1 MASTAAKTKQSWSV
15 DLASHALLEHKPS
28 VRYKPKELYDI
39 LMALEVP
46 TTTGAVVT
54 VKIRKYLMVGHTPNL
69 QSNGD
74 PGFAELQPLLKKV
87 TTWRAAHWCLPLEVS
102 DPDLNT
108 GPFGGSFIS
117 SFPGSTGALPLPLSS
132 AARSIGAQYFS
143 SVPRLPAT
151 RKEDLEVHNHEMMRF
166 FNGKASPSEIRR
178 ALFLAQAAG
187 AVQPN
192 QEALQTYCDTWA
204 GMDCSGMASV
214 IKGYELNSWNADHYR
229 TQGIERATIEDIKVG
244 DVIVW
249 LGKTHHIATIDQVG
263 AGEDSTKI
271 KCKVE
276 ESTAGLLTAA
286 GPGVQYSEYVF
297 ECDDTVPAR
306 RYNCLRPKAGGGYQ
320 TWSASLITVRGGV

>member
-1 MASTAAKTKQSWSV
+1 V
-15 DLASHALLEHKPS
+15 DLAARALLEHKPS

-46 TTTGAVVT
+46 TTTGDVVK
-54 VKIRKYLMVGHTPNL
+54 VKIRKYLMVGYTPKL
-69 QSNGD
+69 ESNGD
-74 PGFAELQPLLKKV
+74 PGFAELQPLLRKV
-87 TTWRAAHWCLPLEVS
+87 TTWRAAHWCLPLEVA
-102 DPDLNT
+102 DPDLDT
-108 GPFGGSFIS
+108 GPFGSSFIS
-117 SFPGSTGALPLPLSS
+117 SFPGATAALPAPLAA
-132 AARSIGAQYFS
+132 AARSIGAQYFAN
-143 SVPRLPAT
+143 VPRLPST
-151 RKEDLEVHNHEMMRF
+151 RSEDLEVHNHEMMRF

-192 QEALQTYCDTWA
+192 HEALQKYCDRWA

-214 IKGYELNSWNADHYR
+214 IKGLELKQWSAEIYR
-229 TQGIERATIEDIKVG
+229 KQGIERARIEDIKAG

-263 AGEDSTKI
+263 PGEDSTKI

-306 RYNCLRPKAGGGYQ
+306 RYNTLRPKAGGGYQ
-320 TWSASLITVRGGV
+320 TWSAELITVRGGL